1 MAHDGS
7 VRSFAA
13 MPLPS
18 LPTPAR
24 AAALLGAVV
33 AAGAVAGCGTE
44 SPVASSSAAA
54 KPARTA
60 TATSTPT
67 PVPKFA
73 DLVDDVRS
81 GVVRIETQKCEGEG
95 VGTGI
100 LLAPDLVLTVE
111 HVVDGAVTVQMTP
124 EGQEPVTGVVI
135 GEDPERDVALLKLA
149 EPVEGHVFELAEA
162 EARIGA
168 NVAALGYP
176 LGMPFTVTRGAVSGT
191 HRDVPIDGMVRRELI
206 QTDAAINPGN
216 SGGPLM
222 DTDTGEVIGLVDLGS
237 GAGNALGW
245 AVSARA
251 AGSLAEAWQEAPQPV
266 AYATCAPVE
275 PEPQPA
281 SEAVPARK
289 WKSTL
294 TTSAFSIEH
303 PSKWDVTARD
313 QEVSYGTTTT
323 VEDPSR
329 TAKIQIDV
337 TPGITELSAFAD
349 PVIAA
354 LRKDPTY
361 EEVAVLRT
369 RSRGHRSVFWEF
381 TVVEDGVRVRK
392 QDEFFI
398 DDAGRGIAILT
409 QAPDRRFVSRL
420 HEFDL
425 ARGSYV
431 ER

>member
-1 MAHDGS
+1 
-7 VRSFAA
+7 

-24 AAALLGAVV
+24 AAALLAAVA
-33 AAGAVAGCGTE
+33 AAGAVAGCGSE
-44 SPVASSSAAA
+44 APVATKTAEA

-60 TATSTPT
+60 TATPTPT
-67 PVPKFA
+67 PAPKFA
-73 DLVDDVRS
+73 DLVEDVRS

-111 HVVDGAVTVQMTP
+111 HVVDGAVTVHMTP
-124 EGQEPVTGVVI
+124 EGQDPVTGVVI
-135 GEDPERDVALLKLA
+135 GEDPERDVALLRLA
-149 EPVEGHVFELAEA
+149 EPVDGHVFELADD

-168 NVAALGYP
+168 DVAALGYP
-176 LGMPFTVTRGAVSGT
+176 LGMPFTVTRGSVSGT
-191 HRDVPIDGMVRRELI
+191 HRNVPIDGMLRRELI

-216 SGGPLM
+216 SGGPLV
-222 DTDTGEVIGLVDLGS
+222 DTDTGDVIGLVDLGS

-251 AGSLAEAWQEAPQPV
+251 AGSLADAWREAPQPV

-281 SEAVPARK
+281 SATPARK

-294 TTSAFSIEH
+294 ATAAFRVEH
-303 PSKWDVTARD
+303 PAKWDVTARD
-313 QEVSYGTTTT
+313 RRVSYGTTTT
-323 VEDPSR
+323 IEDPSR
-329 TAKIQIDV
+329 TAKVQIDV
-337 TPGITELSAFAD
+337 TPGLSSLGAFAD

-409 QAPDRRFVSRL
+409 QAPDKQFVSRL

-431 ER
+431 EH

>member
-1 MAHDGS
+1 MA
-7 VRSFAA
+7 
-13 MPLPS
+13 LPS
-18 LPTPAR
+18 LPTSAR

-33 AAGAVAGCGTE
+33 AAGAVAGCGSD
-44 SPVASSSAAA
+44 SPVATDTAAA

-60 TATSTPT
+60 TPTATAA
-67 PVPKFA
+67 PKFA

-81 GVVRIETQKCEGEG
+81 GVIRIETQKCEGEG

-149 EPVEGHVFELAEA
+149 EPVEGHVFELADD

-176 LGMPFTVTRGAVSGT
+176 LGLPFTVTRGSVSGT

-216 SGGPLM
+216 SGGPLL

-251 AGSLAEAWQEAPQPV
+251 AGSLADAWQEAPQPV
-266 AYATCAPVE
+266 AYATCAPAE

-281 SEAVPARK
+281 SEAAPARD

-303 PSKWDVTARD
+303 PAKWDVTARD
-313 QEVSYGTTTT
+313 RRVSYGTTTT

-337 TPGITELSAFAD
+337 TPGLSSLDAFAD

-354 LRKDPTY
+354 LREDPTY

-369 RSRGHRSVFWEF
+369 RSRGHRAVFWEF

-409 QAPDRRFVSRL
+409 QAPDRRFVSTL